1 MRIGIIRYW
10 IGRAAAE
17 HEVVER
23 IKVACEISGH
33 EAVELRSDGLTLDG
47 SYPLVDF
54 VINLHFASAKSTPH
68 LSYGAL
74 WNPWSYYFMWDFKL
88 SFANQISNDFL
99 ISCGSNK
106 IDKKF
111 TSTGLPIIIEPKL
124 NHTVAEIYAEP
135 DLRSDRKLFY
145 IGINWEKN
153 SRTHGRHHKLLKELD
168 RRGII
173 EIYGPKKV
181 GDVKPWQGF
190 KAYKGEL
197 PFDGESVLETA
208 SKLGVALVLSSKEHE
223 EDQIM
228 SNRLFEGIASGA
240 AIIGDNHSF
249 LQENFGS
256 SVWQIDSNRSFE
268 YQAEEISQT
277 LDAINANP
285 TDTAERILKSQEI
298 LKSNF
303 NLAKQIQ
310 NIANHAKESL
320 AIQKPKTIKNATAT
334 VFIESKSQIAENFF
348 QNLDVAGFNN
358 IIIITDEVSDLYP
371 ENAEVYMVSNSLG
384 IQDYFAKYLAIN
396 DTGEYV
402 SFFTGQE
409 TIFPNYLDSLND
421 LEESQVAAFV
431 SGALIEDDRSAY
443 AVIFNPLTMDW
454 QDQLLAGV
462 ILNRSK
468 YIEFTK
474 IFGKNNFHKILFY
487 KYGYFLEKKLVTISP
502 KTSYRLQSTA
512 ERIINYYPEGIR
524 RLLEELQA
532 NPYSSTD
539 VQWCA
544 DLIAELRFVSNG
556 SGASTNSDQF
566 IHFIYSRLK
575 LPRYIKRYLKKFVL
589 YILRY

>member
-33 EAVELRSDGLTLDG
+33 EAIELRSDGLTLDG

-74 WNPWSYYFMWDFKL
+74 WNPWSYYFMWDFKH

-111 TSTGLPIIIEPKL
+111 TSTGLPVIIEPKL
-124 NHTVAEIYAEP
+124 NHSVAEIYAEP

-153 SRTHGRHHKLLKELD
+153 SRTHGRHHELLKELD

-181 GDVKPWQGF
+181 GDVKPWAGF
-190 KAYKGEL
+190 KGYKGEL
-197 PFDGESVLETA
+197 PFDGKSVLEAA
-208 SKLGVALVLSSKEHE
+208 SKSGVALVLSSKEHE
-223 EDQIM
+223 EDGIM
-228 SNRLFEGIASGA
+228 SNRLFEGVASGA

-249 LQENFGS
+249 FQENFGT
-256 SVWQIDSNRSFE
+256 SVWQIDSNQSFE

-285 TDTAERILKSQEI
+285 TDTRERILKSQEI

-310 NIANHAKESL
+310 NIAKHAKESL
-320 AIQKPKTIKNATAT
+320 AVQNPKIIKNTTAV
-334 VFIESKSQIAENFF
+334 VFIESGYQIVENFF
-348 QNLDVAGFNN
+348 QNLDVAGFKKV
-358 IIIITDEVSDLYP
+358 IIITNRSSDLYP
-371 ENAEVYMVSNSLG
+371 ENADVYLVSKSRT
-384 IQDYFAKYLAIN
+384 IQDYFRKYLEIS

-402 SFFTGQE
+402 SFFSGLE
-409 TIFPNYLDSLND
+409 TIFPNYLDSLTD
-421 LEESQVAAFV
+421 IEDSQLGVFV
-431 SGALIEDDRSAY
+431 SGVMIDKSTNAY
-443 AVIFNPLTMDW
+443 AMICNPLTFGW
-454 QDQLLAGV
+454 QTQLLAGI

-468 YIEFTK
+468 YIEYTK
-474 IFGKNNFHKILFY
+474 IFSKNNFHKVLFY
-487 KYGYFLEKKLVTISP
+487 KHQYFLEKKLITISP
-502 KTSYRLQSTA
+502 KTRFRVEGKS
-512 ERIINYYPEGIR
+512 ERMPNYYPEGVSP
-524 RLLEELQA
+524 LLQELQA
-532 NPYSSTD
+532 NQYFSTD
-539 VQWCA
+539 VPWCA
-544 DLIAELRFVSNG
+544 DLATELKSVNNENATF
-556 SGASTNSDQF
+556 TNNDQF
-566 IHFIYSRLK
+566 LQFIYNRLK
-575 LPRYIKRYLKKFVL
+575 LPRYIKIYLKKFVL
-589 YILRY
+589 FILNY

>member
-33 EAVELRSDGLTLDG
+33 EAVELRSDGLMLDG

-54 VINLHFASAKSTPH
+54 VINLHFGSAKSTSH

-74 WNPWSYYFMWDFKL
+74 WNPWSYYFMWDFKR

-106 IDKKF
+106 IDQKF
-111 TSTGLPIIIEPKL
+111 TSAGLPIIIEPKL

-190 KAYKGEL
+190 KGYKGEL
-197 PFDGESVLETA
+197 PFDGKSVLETA

-228 SNRLFEGIASGA
+228 SNRLFEGVASGA
-240 AIIGDNHSF
+240 AIIGDNNSF
-249 LQENFGS
+249 LQKNFGS

-277 LDAINANP
+277 LDVINANP
-285 TDTAERILKSQEI
+285 TNTRERILKSQEI

-320 AIQKPKTIKNATAT
+320 AVHKSKIIKNTTAV
-334 VFIESKSQIAENFF
+334 VFIESGYQIVENFF
-348 QNLDVAGFNN
+348 QNLDVAGFKKV
-358 IIIITDEVSDLYP
+358 IIITTRSSDLYP
-371 ENAEVYMVSNSLG
+371 EKADVYLVPKSRT
-384 IQDYFAKYLAIN
+384 IQDYFRKYLEIS

-402 SFFTGQE
+402 SFFTGCE
-409 TIFPNYLDSLND
+409 TIFPNYLDSLTD
-421 LEESQVAAFV
+421 IEDSQLGVFV
-431 SGALIEDDRSAY
+431 SGVLIDAGTNAY
-443 AVIFNPLTMDW
+443 AMIFNPLTFGW
-454 QDQLLAGV
+454 QNQLLAGI

-468 YIEFTK
+468 YIEYTK
-474 IFGKNNFHKILFY
+474 IFSKNDFHKVLFY
-487 KYGYFLEKKLVTISP
+487 KHQYFLEKKLVTISP
-502 KTSYRLQSTA
+502 KTRFRIEGKS
-512 ERIINYYPEGIR
+512 ERMANYFPEGIS
-524 RLLEELQA
+524 LLLQEVQA
-532 NPYSSTD
+532 NQYFSTD
-539 VQWCA
+539 VPWCA
-544 DLIAELRFVSNG
+544 DLATELKSVNNENATF
-556 SGASTNSDQF
+556 TNNDQF
-566 IHFIYSRLK
+566 LQFIYNRLK
-575 LPRYIKRYLKKFVL
+575 LPRYIKIYLKKF
-589 YILRY
+589 ILFILNY